1 MNATLRNALFIL
13 VSWALFGTCSPQQA
27 EVSGSDPTPPTASPA
42 PEPEVTATPSED
54 LEGDEVGPTDEP
66 ADYRVLFVGN
76 SLTYVNDL
84 PRLFEAV
91 AHDAGKRV
99 ETEMLAFPNY
109 GLEDHWAEGTV
120 QNKIASGNFDFV
132 VVQQGPSSQEYGR
145 ESLISYGGMINGL
158 CEDHGVKMAYFM
170 VWPARY
176 NYDTFEGVIDNYR
189 YAATLNRTLLC
200 PVGEHWKGHFEDTG
214 DFSYYGQDDFHP
226 SEAGSRIAAEII
238 YYSLL
243 SPKALSGN

>member
-1 MNATLRNALFIL
+1 MNFRVCLLYIASFVLL
-13 VSWALFGTCSPQQA
+13 VACSPQLAQ
-27 EVSGSDPTPPTASPA
+27 ESGSDPPFPTASPT
-42 PEPEVTATPSED
+42 PEPDVTVPPSED
-54 LEGDEVGPTDEP
+54 SDGDEDEPTNEP

-84 PRLFEAV
+84 PQLFEAV
-91 AHDAGKRV
+91 ALEAGKRV
-99 ETEMLAFPNY
+99 EAEMLAFPNY
-109 GLEDHWAEGTV
+109 GLEDHWAEGKV
-120 QNKIASGNFDFV
+120 QKKIESGAFDYV

-145 ESLISYGGMINGL
+145 ESLIAYGGMMNGL
-158 CEDHGVKMAYFM
+158 CEDHGAKMAYFM

-176 NYDTFEGVIDNYR
+176 NYETFEGVIDNYR

-200 PVGEHWKGHFEDTG
+200 PVGEYWKEHFEGTG

-226 SEAGSRIAAEII
+226 SEEGSRVAAEII

-243 SPKALSGN
+243 SPKSLTGN